1 MSEPENET
9 TALPPLPKTPEVI
22 GFHRNG
28 TGNGGGLYDYI
39 EALEDRF
46 NAIDEGTMPEVA
58 KGVAL
63 RIISNIVDDMFLFS
77 PGFAVDAITAMSEK
91 LAEQSALRHD
101 AQAAINDYLQE
112 LREQI
117 Q

>member
-28 TGNGGGLYDYI
+28 NGGGLYDYI
-39 EALEDRF
+39 EDLEDLF

-63 RIISNIVDDMFLFS
+63 RIISNIVDDLFLFS

>member
-9 TALPPLPKTPEVI
+9 TALPPLPTTPELI
-22 GFHRNG
+22 GFHQG
-28 TGNGGGLYDYI
+28 GNGGDGLYDYI
-39 EALEDRF
+39 EALVDRLH
-46 NAIDEGTMPEVA
+46 AINEGMMPEVA

-63 RIISNIVDDMFLFS
+63 RIIGNIAIDLSLFS
-77 PGFAVDAITAMSEK
+77 PGFAVDAITTMSEK

>member
-28 TGNGGGLYDYI
+28 NGGDGLYNYI

-46 NAIDEGTMPEVA
+46 HAINEGTMPEVA

-63 RIISNIVDDMFLFS
+63 RIISNVVDDLFLFS

-101 AQAAINDYLQE
+101 AQTAINDYLQE

>member
-28 TGNGGGLYDYI
+28 NGGDGLYNYI
-39 EALEDRF
+39 EVLEDRLH
-46 NAIDEGTMPEVA
+46 AIGEGTMPEVA

-63 RIISNIVDDMFLFS
+63 RIIRDVVDDMFLFS
-77 PGFAVDAITAMSEK
+77 PGFAVDAVTAMSEN
-91 LAEQSALRHD
+91 LAEQNALRQD
-101 AQAAINDYLQE
+101 AQAAINGYLQE

>member
-9 TALPPLPKTPEVI
+9 PVLPPLPPTPEVI
-22 GFHRNG
+22 GFHRN
-28 TGNGGGLYDYI
+28 GNGGGLYDYI

-63 RIISNIVDDMFLFS
+63 RIISNVVDDLFLFS

-91 LAEQSALRHD
+91 LAEQNALRHD
-101 AQAAINDYLQE
+101 AQTAIDDYLQE

>member
-9 TALPPLPKTPEVI
+9 TVLPPLPKTPEVI
-22 GFHRNG
+22 GFHRDG
-28 TGNGGGLYDYI
+28 DGGDGLYDYI
-39 EALEDRF
+39 EVLEDRF
-46 NAIDEGTMPEVA
+46 HAIDEGTMPEVA

-63 RIISNIVDDMFLFS
+63 HIISNIVDDLFLFS

-91 LAEQSALRHD
+91 LAEQNALRHD
-101 AQAAINDYLQE
+101 AQAAINGYLQE

>member
-22 GFHRNG
+22 GFHRN
-28 TGNGGGLYDYI
+28 GNGGGLYDYI

-63 RIISNIVDDMFLFS
+63 RIISDIVDDMFLFS
-77 PGFAVDAITAMSEK
+77 PWFAVDAITAMSEK

>member
-28 TGNGGGLYDYI
+28 NGGDGLYDYI

-46 NAIDEGTMPEVA
+46 HAIDEGTMPEVA
-58 KGVAL
+58 RGVAL
-63 RIISNIVDDMFLFS
+63 RIIRDIVDDLFLFS
-77 PGFAVDAITAMSEK
+77 PGFAVDAVTAMSEK
-91 LAEQSALRHD
+91 LADQNALRHD
-101 AQAAINDYLQE
+101 TQTAIDDYLRE

>member
-28 TGNGGGLYDYI
+28 NGSDGLYDYI
-39 EALEDRF
+39 EALEDRLH
-46 NAIDEGTMPEVA
+46 AIDEGMMPEVA
-58 KGVAL
+58 RGVAL
-63 RIISNIVDDMFLFS
+63 RIVRGIVDDLFLFS

-91 LAEQSALRHD
+91 LAEQNVLRHD

>member
-28 TGNGGGLYDYI
+28 NGGDGLYNYI
-39 EALEDRF
+39 EVLEDRLH
-46 NAIDEGTMPEVA
+46 AIDEGTMPEVA
-58 KGVAL
+58 RGVAL
-63 RIISNIVDDMFLFS
+63 RIIRDIVNDLFLFS

-91 LAEQSALRHD
+91 LAEQNALRHD
-101 AQAAINDYLQE
+101 AQDAINDYLQE

>member
-22 GFHRNG
+22 GFHRDG
-28 TGNGGGLYDYI
+28 DGSDGLYNYI
-39 EALEDRF
+39 EVLEDRF
-46 NAIDEGTMPEVA
+46 HAIDEGTMPEVA

-63 RIISNIVDDMFLFS
+63 RIISNIVDDLFLFS

-91 LAEQSALRHD
+91 LAEQNALRHD
-101 AQAAINDYLQE
+101 AQAAINGYLQE